1 MKGRDD
7 AMKDQ
12 LKAEWEALKQRIL
25 SADLS
30 KLDFID
36 LLSGIEDDANAHG
49 WAAKEDGDESEL
61 EI

>member
-1 MKGRDD
+1 
-7 AMKDQ
+7 MKDQ